1 MRTAGYT
8 VYVITQSGSN
18 RNTWRRYSS
27 HFQNIQKDDSTEG
40 EVDAEADTDGHR
52 SEDNNNNSYDNN
64 FIDVRDVLRSLQ
76 EAARETAKSEGM
88 I

>member
-1 MRTAGYT
+1 M
-8 VYVITQSGSN
+8 
-18 RNTWRRYSS
+18 
-27 HFQNIQKDDSTEG
+27 
-40 EVDAEADTDGHR
+40 DAEADTNGHR
-52 SEDNNNNSYDNN
+52 GEVNNNNHHSYNNN

>member
-1 MRTAGYT
+1 MDT
-8 VYVITQSGSN
+8 
-18 RNTWRRYSS
+18 
-27 HFQNIQKDDSTEG
+27 
-40 EVDAEADTDGHR
+40 EADTNSHR
-52 SEDNNNNSYDNN
+52 GEVNNNNNNSYNNN